1 MYAYRYYL
9 TDITVNPDTESTIQ
23 QTDVTVNPD
32 TESTIQ
38 QADVTVNPDTES
50 TIQQADV
57 TVNPYTESTI
67 QQADVTKRQEKVV
80 NVMEIPKRF
89 TAKQTVSAAKKK
101 DLLNLCKTGVIP
113 REYNSLYKGLQSDN
127 KTPNILPDPDFEED
141 EIDSEK
147 EDWKLHQLSS
157 KQIQSNNLG
166 LSVILI
172 QLKGILGRR
181 TIATFITL
189 TDIVNYAFHFPFT

>member
-9 TDITVNPDTESTIQ
+9 ADITVNPDTKSTIQQTDVTVNPDTESTSQ
-23 QTDVTVNPD
+23 QADVTADVTVNPD

-50 TIQQADV
+50 TMSLKVI
-57 TVNPYTESTI
+57 
-67 QQADVTKRQEKVV
+67 EKTRKGRPV

-147 EDWKLHQLSS
+147 E
-157 KQIQSNNLG
+157 
-166 LSVILI
+166 
-172 QLKGILGRR
+172 
-181 TIATFITL
+181 
-189 TDIVNYAFHFPFT
+189 

>member
-9 TDITVNPDTESTIQ
+9 
-23 QTDVTVNPD
+23 
-32 TESTIQ
+32 
-38 QADVTVNPDTES
+38 ADVTVNPDTES
-50 TIQQADV
+50 TMSLKVI
-57 TVNPYTESTI
+57 
-67 QQADVTKRQEKVV
+67 EKTRKGRPV

-147 EDWKLHQLSS
+147 E
-157 KQIQSNNLG
+157 
-166 LSVILI
+166 
-172 QLKGILGRR
+172 
-181 TIATFITL
+181 
-189 TDIVNYAFHFPFT
+189 

>member
-1 MYAYRYYL
+1 MFTA
-9 TDITVNPDTESTIQ
+9 NPDTEINYPKANVTVTLKSTIQ
-23 QTDVTVNPD
+23 QADVTVNPD
-32 TESTIQ
+32 TKSTIQ

-57 TVNPYTESTI
+57 TVNPDTKSTIQQTDVTVNPDTKSTI
-67 QQADVTKRQEKVV
+67 QQANVTVNPDTKSTIHQADGTANVTVNPDTESTLSLKVIEKTRKGRPV

-89 TAKQTVSAAKKK
+89 TAKQTVSAAKNK
-101 DLLNLCKTGVIP
+101 DLRSCKTGVIP

-147 EDWKLHQLSS
+147 E
-157 KQIQSNNLG
+157 
-166 LSVILI
+166 
-172 QLKGILGRR
+172 
-181 TIATFITL
+181 
-189 TDIVNYAFHFPFT
+189 